1 MSTIAEKKESPSPSP
16 PSVDSM
22 IKVLL
27 AKKYDSIFIFE
38 NLVIQPNGNFTGV
51 VRLHNKD
58 TDKREPNIN
67 FNKP

>member
-1 MSTIAEKKESPSPSP
+1 MSTTTEKKEESSSPS
-16 PSVDSM
+16 SVDSM

-38 NLVIQPNGNFTGV
+38 NLVIQPNGDFTGV

-67 FNKP
+67 FNKQ